1 MIDLLKNITFLGLVK
16 KNYSQDKEDLF
27 LINYFKEISKGYYV
41 DIGCHHPKR
50 FSNTYLLYKKGW
62 NGINVDANKWT
73 IVLFNLFRRRDANFC
88 VVLSDSS
95 HPVVFY
101 EFNESALNEILSTER
116 VAKLVELGIH
126 PKREKKITPIPIQD
140 FIEQNKLKDRKIN
153 FFKIDVEGLDFE
165 IIKKI
170 DLKNINI
177 DLLMIEKSD
186 EKENKRI
193 IQFLK
198 EQSYDLIYES
208 NRNFILKKTD

>member
-1 MIDLLKNITFLGLVK
+1 MIDLLKKITFLGLVK

-73 IVLFNLFRRRDANFC
+73 IFLFNLFRRRDANFC

-101 EFNESALNEILSTER
+101 EFNESALNGILSTER

-140 FIEQNKLKDRKIN
+140 FIEQKKLKDRKIN

-208 NRNFILKKTD
+208 NRNFILKKN